1 MFFFFIA
8 SKSHLYKHKKTL
20 DCSTN
25 WAECCGLQSLD
36 RKCRP
41 TKGQEEVASINV
53 WEFLQ
58 EEQGG
63 ERRGEGRRKEWETWM
78 EREERRKR
86 REREAGRDGSEGA
99 GGLGG
104 GSVFVLCV
112 KCDHVLELLRQL
124 GSSPAPGSQLVTVG
138 GDTRAAEPPG

>member
-1 MFFFFIA
+1 MQTHQRSRGSGFHQCVGVSPEGA
-8 SKSHLYKHKKTL
+8 
-20 DCSTN
+20 
-25 WAECCGLQSLD
+25 G
-36 RKCRP
+36 R
-41 TKGQEEVASINV
+41 EE
-53 WEFLQ
+53 ER
-58 EEQGG
+58 GG
-63 ERRGEGRRKEWETWM
+63 ERSGEGRRKEWETWM

-124 GSSPAPGSQLVTVG
+124 GSSPAPGSQLVMVG
-138 GDTRAAEPPG
+138 GDNRAAELPG